1 MNRRRF
7 ASLLAA
13 ASALPA
19 AWMPAGTAAAQA
31 PSPERLAEP
40 LALYGVALRD
50 AGARAFLVAARA
62 AGGVDLPLAEGAAP
76 QLDMRGA
83 GVPALQRLT
92 LSVHEG
98 RVARVRFDVKGY
110 GQDNQ
115 ALRQLLVAKY
125 GEPYTVSPRPL
136 RFGGFDLRAAPRGG
150 FQWFFADGMRLVYEH
165 PRIGG
170 VTLSYV
176 DDDRMQALGGGSSTR
191 QVAPPVDALRDR
203 L

>member
-1 MNRRRF
+1 MNRRSIP
-7 ASLLAA
+7 SLLAA
-13 ASALPA
+13 ALALA

-31 PSPERLAEP
+31 PSPDRLPEP
-40 LALYGVALRD
+40 LALYGVALRGAD
-50 AGARAFLVAARA
+50 AQAFLDAARA
-62 AGGVDLPLAEGAAP
+62 AGGAELPLAEGAAP

-83 GVPALQRLT
+83 GVPALQELT
-92 LSVHEG
+92 LFVHEG
-98 RVARVRFDVKGY
+98 RVASVRFDVKGY

>member
-50 AGARAFLVAARA
+50 AGAQAFLVAARA

-83 GVPALQRLT
+83 GVPALQLSLT
-92 LSVHEG
+92 AASTQLVDPDAAQAPVPQLVFSG
-98 RVARVRFDVKGY
+98 R
-110 GQDNQ
+110 
-115 ALRQLLVAKY
+115 
-125 GEPYTVSPRPL
+125 
-136 RFGGFDLRAAPRGG
+136 
-150 FQWFFADGMRLVYEH
+150 
-165 PRIGG
+165 
-170 VTLSYV
+170 
-176 DDDRMQALGGGSSTR
+176 
-191 QVAPPVDALRDR
+191 
-203 L
+203 